1 MAGVVDSWKT
11 TNIAL
16 KESRLYR
23 GAAVP
28 GAGAR
33 PTLFT
38 DGLLD
43 ATANPAALHMGAT
56 KGGAKLMAKS
66 EQTKFYVDEFRAPI
80 ITNIENVEMGISAE
94 LVGVTDMQLA
104 AYLLPGV
111 GTRATGSGYDYVT
124 VGIKP
129 IAYDCIVSV
138 YQLIEDTSKYGWFM
152 LYNALND
159 AGVEWAQA
167 RKEFGSTP
175 VSFVGYEVTSRATTD
190 TIGQFGKQIA

>member
-1 MAGVVDSWKT
+1 MAGVVDTWKT
-11 TNIAL
+11 TNIAY
-16 KESRLYR
+16 KEGRLYR

-28 GAGAR
+28 GAAAR
-33 PTLFT
+33 PTLFS

-56 KGGAKLMAKS
+56 KSGSKLMVKS
-66 EQTKFYVDEFRAPI
+66 SQSKQYVDEFRAPI
-80 ITNIENVEMGISAE
+80 ITNIDSIEMGISAE

-111 GTRATGSGYDYVT
+111 GTRSTAAGYDYVT

-129 IAYDCIVSV
+129 IVYDCVV
-138 YQLIEDTSKYGWFM
+138 MVHQLIEDTTKYGWFM

-159 AGVEWAQA
+159 TGVEWAQS
-167 RKEFGSTP
+167 RKELAFNP
-175 VSFVGYEVTSRATTD
+175 VSFVGYEVTTRASTD
-190 TIGQFGKQIA
+190 TIGQFGKQI